1 MSVPQ
6 VETPM
11 MRQFNAIKREHPDKL
26 LFYRMG
32 DFYEMFGDDAIVG
45 AEILQIALT
54 SRDKKKRK
62 IHYPCA
68 VFRTR
73 RTSSI

>member
-1 MSVPQ
+1 MTVPQ
-6 VETPM
+6 AETPM

-54 SRDKKKRK
+54 TRTKKRK
-62 IHYPCA
+62 THYPCA
-68 VFRTR
+68 VCRSR
-73 RTSSI
+73 RTNSI